1 MDVDDAVVLIGVME
15 HQNGLRGLF
24 LDHIGIWQPHVAADA
39 FKLGCALLPE
49 PREKSFQRLL
59 GAAFAA
65 PQQTASL
72 KVVNIGDIYVAPL
85 AGDLVY

>member
-15 HQNGLRGLF
+15 HRNGLLGLF
-24 LDHIGIWQPHVAADA
+24 LDDIGIGQPHVAADA

-49 PREKSFQRLL
+49 PREKSFQRFL

-65 PQQTASL
+65 PQQTAGL
-72 KVVNIGDIYVAPL
+72 QVVNIGDIYVAPL
-85 AGDLVY
+85 AGGLVY